1 MSIVLNPAQPVEYRP
16 RDDGPTYF
24 LRIPTVADRIKYSH
38 ALRARKARFY
48 GNLLLMDQVRNGLLE
63 LLPGDENA
71 EAREAGIAL
80 VDAYSANL
88 RETVEARQ
96 QVKSEETDRA
106 FTEALKLPDGLV
118 SLMDEVADR
127 YEPLRNALADNAVY
141 WSWAGYE
148 AARMFLAGWE
158 GLGPFKRGLSGPDEA
173 SLAQIPPMDLEML
186 GVKIEQLMQPDEA
199 RLKNSVSPSSTP
211 SEPPISADSSAT
223 PRKSRSAAEPE
234 TASA

>member
-24 LRIPTVADRIKYSH
+24 LRVPTVADRIKYGH

-48 GNLLLMDQVRNGLLE
+48 SNLALMDQARNGLLA

-80 VDAYSANL
+80 IDAYSANL
-88 RETVEARQ
+88 REAIEARQ
-96 QVKSEETDRA
+96 QLRSEETDKA
-106 FTEALKLPDGLV
+106 FAEALRLPDELTN
-118 SLMDEVADR
+118 LLDEIADR
-127 YEPLRNALADNAVY
+127 YEPLRNAVADNAVY
-141 WSWAGYE
+141 WSWAGLE

-173 SLAQIPPMDLEML
+173 TLAQIPPMDLEML